1 MPPRRKSD
9 HLSSTQDTAHT
20 RQTKRTKASSACDA
34 CRLRRSRCELI
45 NQDGCHRCRV
55 LGTRCSLRSTIS
67 TGQGDDV
74 VSSDVGVTSPEQVQP
89 TLLQVD
95 QRAARIERMVSQLLH
110 ERSCPS
116 RPGIDV
122 DKPTVHQAVQDE
134 NWSGAAW
141 QIMGGL
147 GQLRE
152 YTLVDPVSVG
162 LISEVDMKNRQD
174 DCSSIPP
181 HAFPLRPSL
190 TASQHPL
197 LRCAIVRLNPP
208 FEIVNR
214 IESMLHRNLA
224 LLSFLRPSRDLLC
237 ALLILSYAVP
247 VTAHFNRAC
256 DPYGVCIRLL
266 DMALSLGLDERVE
279 IFRQQDRSDLYKNWM
294 DPLLWDVVLWY
305 SSIHRAAIY
314 SFFTS
319 PSCSTRLH
327 TPPLHTVLPLDL
339 AQSLKTPLHHLALE
353 ASLLE
358 LFRPLSAS
366 VRSLRTAASYEDRYT
381 TSIINAADELKVSLR
396 IWRDRLQETSLP
408 STDYLIVLSLQMEM
422 TIYMRTSTEAGPAL
436 PTPLG
441 HGRRSPIISRLGKEY
456 VRANIDHMRHVLER
470 NVPLAKLPS
479 WNFTMSFLPYAT
491 LESIKQ
497 LHESDVSFDL
507 DLLDDYR
514 RCLMESHPT
523 ASNILQGIA
532 KMRTDPGWRSYGQAE
547 EPDTPAKF
555 SYDTEWWSM
564 FDWLAPLD
572 PGSGA
577 DLFPDGYWGVN
588 FDENAST

>member
-1 MPPRRKSD
+1 M
-9 HLSSTQDTAHT
+9 LSTS
-20 RQTKRTKASSACDA
+20 
-34 CRLRRSRCELI
+34 
-45 NQDGCHRCRV
+45 
-55 LGTRCSLRSTIS
+55 
-67 TGQGDDV
+67 QGDDV
-74 VSSDVGVTSPEQVQP
+74 VSSDVGVTPPEQVQP
-89 TLLQVD
+89 TLLQVY

-122 DKPTVHQAVQDE
+122 DKPTVHEAAQDE

-152 YTLVDPVSVG
+152 HTLVDPVSVG
-162 LISEVDMKNRQD
+162 LISQVDMKNRQD
-174 DCSSIPP
+174 DCSSIPS
-181 HAFPLRPSL
+181 HAFPLRPPL

-197 LRCAIVRLNPP
+197 LRCAISRSP
-208 FEIVNR
+208 
-214 IESMLHRNLA
+214 
-224 LLSFLRPSRDLLC
+224 LRSTHY
-237 ALLILSYAVP
+237 ISHAVP
-247 VTAHFNRAC
+247 VTAHSNRAC

-266 DMALSLGLDERVE
+266 DMALSLGLDERME
-279 IFRQQDRSDLYKNWM
+279 IFLQQDRSDLYQNWI

-305 SSIHRAAIY
+305 SSLHRAAIY

-319 PSCSTRLH
+319 PSCSTRSH

-339 AQSLKTPLHHLALE
+339 AQSLKTSLHHLALE

-358 LFRPLSAS
+358 LFRPLSAA

-381 TSIINAADELKVSLR
+381 TSIINAADELILSLG

-441 HGRRSPIISRLGKEY
+441 HERRSPIISRLGKEY
-456 VRANIDHMRHVLER
+456 VRANIDHIRHVLER
-470 NVPLAKLPS
+470 DVPLAKLPS
-479 WNFTMSFLPYAT
+479 WNFTMSFLPDAT

-514 RCLMESHPT
+514 RYLVESHPT

-532 KMRTDPGWRSYGQAE
+532 KMRAGPGWRSHGRAE
-547 EPDTPAKF
+547 DPDTSAQF
-555 SYDTEWWSM
+555 SFDPEWWSM

-577 DLFPDGYWGVN
+577 DLFPDGYWAMN
-588 FDENAST
+588 FNGNASI